1 MSKAPKPTI
10 KNTKS
15 EILTAYDELL
25 KQVEKNKSLRA
36 QEQKV
41 QMKSDIVQRASSEG
55 AKDIIHKV
63 TELKIQINETL
74 ENLGKNLLNERAKLS
89 DLQEAIAIEQARIKD
104 THEIMINANS
114 LEALLLAQKK
124 KKEEFEQWI
133 EAEKEKFRSE
143 MAEKKTFWAK
153 EKQEYEQAQ
162 KDKVELQKKE
172 WKRQEEE
179 YEYQRKILEQK
190 DNDEYQLKKQ
200 LLERELEDRRKKLE
214 EEFALRESAISAQ
227 EQELGSLRK
236 LKDESEKTLKEHV
249 ESARKQL
256 TLELEQKYKFTSE
269 LKQKETDAENGL
281 LKQNIKFLEEKLQEK
296 NKTLDILNHQLV
308 SSQAQSQE
316 LAKKVIEANSR
327 IREINDN
334 LKERQNLQETDNKSK

>member
-36 QEQKV
+36 QEQKG
-41 QMKSDIVQRASSEG
+41 QMKSDIVQKASSEG

-104 THEIMINANS
+104 THEIMVNANS

-143 MAEKKTFWAK
+143 MTEKKSTWAK
-153 EKQEYEQAQ
+153 EKREYEELQ

-172 WKRQEEE
+172 RKRQEEE

-200 LLERELEDRRKKLE
+200 LLERELEDRKKKLE

-227 EQELGSLRK
+227 EQELKSLRT

-249 ESARKQL
+249 ENARKQL
-256 TLELEQKYKFTSE
+256 TTELEQKYKFTSE
-269 LKQKETDAENGL
+269 LKQKETDAENRL

-296 NKTLDILNHQLV
+296 NKTIDILNHQLV

-334 LKERQNLQETDNKSK
+334 LKESQNLQQIDNKGK

>member
-1 MSKAPKPTI
+1 MSKTPKPTI

-15 EILTAYDELL
+15 EILEAYDELL
-25 KQVEKNKSLRA
+25 KQVEKNKSVRA
-36 QEQKV
+36 EEQKD

-55 AKDIIHKV
+55 AKDILHKIA
-63 TELKIQINETL
+63 ELKVQVNDNL
-74 ENLGKNLLNERAKLS
+74 ESLGKNLLHERSRLA
-89 DLQEAIAIEQARIKD
+89 DLQKAIEIEQAKIKD
-104 THEIMINANS
+104 THEIMANANS
-114 LEALLLAQKK
+114 LEVLLLAQKK

-133 EAEKEKFRSE
+133 EAEKEKFRTE
-143 MAEKKTFWAK
+143 MAEKKVYWVK
-153 EKQEYEQAQ
+153 EKQEYEQTQ
-162 KDKVELQKKE
+162 KDKVELQKKQ

-179 YEYQRKILEQK
+179 YEYQQKITQQK
-190 DNDEYQLKKQ
+190 DDDEYQLKKH

-214 EEFALRESAISAQ
+214 AEFALRESAISAQ
-227 EQELGSLRK
+227 EQELVELRK

-256 TLELEQKYKFTSE
+256 TTELEQKYKFTSE
-269 LKQKETDAENGL
+269 LKQKETNAENSL

-296 NKTLDILNHQLV
+296 NKTIDVSNQQLV

-327 IREINDN
+327 IREISNN
-334 LKERQNLQETDNKSK
+334 LKENQNLQVTDNNDK

>member
-25 KQVEKNKSLRA
+25 KQIEKSKSIKSE
-36 QEQKV
+36 EQKG
-41 QMKSDIVQRASSEG
+41 QMKSDIVQRASSDG
-55 AKDIIHKV
+55 AKDIIHKIA
-63 TELKIQINETL
+63 ELKIQVNESL
-74 ENLGKNLLNERAKLS
+74 EGLGKNLLNERTKLS
-89 DLQEAIAIEQARIKD
+89 DLQEAIATQQARIKD
-104 THEIMINANS
+104 THEIMVNANS

-143 MAEKKTFWAK
+143 MTEKKSTWAK
-153 EKQEYEQAQ
+153 EKQEHEQTQ
-162 KDKVELQKKE
+162 KEKIDLQKRE
-172 WKRQEEE
+172 WKRLEEE

-190 DNDEYQLKKQ
+190 DNDEHQLKKQ
-200 LLERELEDRRKKLE
+200 LLERELEDRKKKLE

-256 TLELEQKYKFTSE
+256 TTELEQKYKFTSE

-296 NKTLDILNHQLV
+296 NKTIDILNQQLV
-308 SSQAQSQE
+308 SSQTQSQE

-327 IREINDN
+327 IREINNN
-334 LKERQNLQETDNKSK
+334 LKESPNLQEANNKSK

>member
-25 KQVEKNKSLRA
+25 KQVEENKSLRA
-36 QEQKV
+36 QEQKG
-41 QMKSDIVQRASSEG
+41 QMKSDIVQKASSEG

-104 THEIMINANS
+104 THEIMVNANS

-153 EKQEYEQAQ
+153 EKQEYEELQ

-227 EQELGSLRK
+227 EQELESLRK

-249 ESARKQL
+249 ENARKQL
-256 TLELEQKYKFTSE
+256 TTELEQKYKFTSE

-296 NKTLDILNHQLV
+296 NKTIDILNHQLV

-334 LKERQNLQETDNKSK
+334 LKESQNLQQLDSKGK